1 MCYYEGV
8 VSRDVRMKKGIFW
21 MNMKLFKLALIMT
34 IVLFSIQIPAVEAAT
49 LDGETTV
56 NLNVRSAPSTSG
68 KLIQTLKKGTKV
80 KYVIYNKSWSKIY
93 LNNRTYYASA
103 QYIKRIPSQS
113 TTVTKQ
119 AATSTGVTTVN
130 LNIRVSAHSKATVYR
145 TLKKG
150 TTVQYAVHNSSWAKV
165 YLNGKTYYAAKA
177 YIAPKAVASTP
188 ARETGYTNRDLK
200 LFGERNQRSAV
211 LKVLPAKSAV
221 VSSKYNSSWSVVYV
235 GSSTY
240 YTPTAWITPGT
251 LKPSAAKVNGH
262 ANRELKLFG
271 ERNQRSK
278 VLKVLPVTTEVV
290 SSKYNSSW
298 SVVYVGSET
307 YYAPTAW
314 ITPGAPTMPPPTT
327 KPPVVKVD
335 GHANRELKLFGARN
349 QRSTVLKVLPAKSA
363 VVSSKYNSSWSIV
376 YIGSKTYYTPT
387 AWITPGAPPVTKPP
401 TTKPPVIQKV
411 TGYANRNANLFKKTL
426 QSSPVA
432 RVLPKYT
439 PVTYSKHNSSWSVV
453 YIGSDTFYT
462 PTAWLSAGKAPAAP
476 AATPK
481 GKVYTNTPGD
491 VLNVRASAS
500 ASSTILG
507 RLAHGTQVDHYG
519 STNGFYKIKYNG
531 RDGYIST
538 AYAMTLKP
546 SATSNAVIVLDAGH
560 GGGDPG
566 AVNGSLYEKTIV
578 LDVTKRVEAYLR
590 SKYDYQVRLTRSTDV
605 YLTLDQRVQTAKT
618 LRGNLFVSLHT
629 NAATTQYAKGVET
642 FYSSYSAHSS
652 KSRVL
657 ATNIQS
663 NLMGKMSGMTNRGV
677 KTANYY
683 VIRYNTMPSAL
694 VELGFISSPQDVTH
708 LRSNASRQRMAEGV
722 AEGIAQ
728 YVRAYH

>member
-1 MCYYEGV
+1 M
-8 VSRDVRMKKGIFW
+8 
-21 MNMKLFKLALIMT
+21 
-34 IVLFSIQIPAVEAAT
+34 
-49 LDGETTV
+49 
-56 NLNVRSAPSTSG
+56 
-68 KLIQTLKKGTKV
+68 V
-80 KYVIYNKSWSKIY
+80 K
-93 LNNRTYYASA
+93 
-103 QYIKRIPSQS
+103 
-113 TTVTKQ
+113 
-119 AATSTGVTTVN
+119 
-130 LNIRVSAHSKATVYR
+130 
-145 TLKKG
+145 
-150 TTVQYAVHNSSWAKV
+150 
-165 YLNGKTYYAAKA
+165 
-177 YIAPKAVASTP
+177 
-188 ARETGYTNRDLK
+188 E
-200 LFGERNQRSAV
+200 
-211 LKVLPAKSAV
+211 
-221 VSSKYNSSWSVVYV
+221 
-235 GSSTY
+235 
-240 YTPTAWITPGT
+240 
-251 LKPSAAKVNGH
+251 
-262 ANRELKLFG
+262 
-271 ERNQRSK
+271 
-278 VLKVLPVTTEVV
+278 
-290 SSKYNSSW
+290 
-298 SVVYVGSET
+298 
-307 YYAPTAW
+307 
-314 ITPGAPTMPPPTT
+314 
-327 KPPVVKVD
+327 D
-335 GHANRELKLFGARN
+335 GHANRELKLYGY
-349 QRSTVLKVLPAKSA
+349 RSQQSTALKVLPAKSA

-376 YIGSKTYYTPT
+376 YIGSKTYYAPT
-387 AWITPGAPPVTKPP
+387 AFISPGAPAVTPP
-401 TTKPPVIQKV
+401 PATKPPVIQKV
-411 TGYANRNANLFKKTL
+411 QGYANRNANLYKKTI

-439 PVTYSKHNSSWSVV
+439 AVTYSKYNSSWSVV

-462 PTAWLSAGKAPAAP
+462 PTSWLSAGKAPAAP

-500 ASSTILG
+500 ASSTVLG

-538 AYAMTLKP
+538 AYAMTVKP
-546 SATSNAVIVLDAGH
+546 SATSNAIIVLDAGH

-629 NAATTQYAKGVET
+629 NAATTPYAKGVET
-642 FYSSYSAHSS
+642 FYSSSSAHSA

-694 VELGFISSPQDVTH
+694 VELGFISSPQDLTH

-722 AEGIAQ
+722 AEGIAT

>member
-211 LKVLPAKSAV
+211 LKVLPAKSA
-221 VSSKYNSSWSVVYV
+221 
-235 GSSTY
+235 
-240 YTPTAWITPGT
+240 
-251 LKPSAAKVNGH
+251 
-262 ANRELKLFG
+262 
-271 ERNQRSK
+271 
-278 VLKVLPVTTEVV
+278 VV

>member
-1 MCYYEGV
+1 
-8 VSRDVRMKKGIFW
+8 

-211 LKVLPAKSAV
+211 LKVLPAKSA
-221 VSSKYNSSWSVVYV
+221 
-235 GSSTY
+235 
-240 YTPTAWITPGT
+240 
-251 LKPSAAKVNGH
+251 
-262 ANRELKLFG
+262 
-271 ERNQRSK
+271 
-278 VLKVLPVTTEVV
+278 VV

>member
-221 VSSKYNSSWSVVYV
+221 VSSKYNSSWS
-235 GSSTY
+235 
-240 YTPTAWITPGT
+240 
-251 LKPSAAKVNGH
+251 
-262 ANRELKLFG
+262 
-271 ERNQRSK
+271 
-278 VLKVLPVTTEVV
+278 
-290 SSKYNSSW
+290 
-298 SVVYVGSET
+298 
-307 YYAPTAW
+307 
-314 ITPGAPTMPPPTT
+314 
-327 KPPVVKVD
+327 
-335 GHANRELKLFGARN
+335 
-349 QRSTVLKVLPAKSA
+349 
-363 VVSSKYNSSWSIV
+363 IV

-566 AVNGSLYEKTIV
+566 AVNGSLYEKAIV

>member
-1 MCYYEGV
+1 MNI
-8 VSRDVRMKKGIFW
+8 RM
-21 MNMKLFKLALIMT
+21 
-34 IVLFSIQIPAVEAAT
+34 
-49 LDGETTV
+49 
-56 NLNVRSAPSTSG
+56 SAYS
-68 KLIQTLKKGTKV
+68 K
-80 KYVIYNKSWSKIY
+80 SKI
-93 LNNRTYYASA
+93 
-103 QYIKRIPSQS
+103 
-113 TTVTKQ
+113 
-119 AATSTGVTTVN
+119 
-130 LNIRVSAHSKATVYR
+130 YR

-165 YLNGKTYYAAKA
+165 YVDGKTYYAAKT
-177 YIAPKAVASTP
+177 YIAPKVTTSAPSVVKENGYAN
-188 ARETGYTNRDLK
+188 RELK
-200 LFGERNQRSAV
+200 LYGYRNQRSTA

-221 VSSKYNSSWSVVYV
+221 VSSKYNSSWSIVYI
-235 GSSTY
+235 GSKTY
-240 YTPTAWITPGT
+240 YAPTAFITAGT
-251 LKPSAAKVNGH
+251 IKPTVVKEDGH
-262 ANRELKLFG
+262 ANRELKLYG
-271 ERNQRSK
+271 YRNQRST
-278 VLKVLPVTTEVV
+278 VLKVLPAKSAVV

-476 AATPK
+476 AETPK
-481 GKVYTNTPGD
+481 GQVYTNTPGD
-491 VLNVRASAS
+491 VLNVRSSASAS
-500 ASSTILG
+500 SESSTILG

>member
-1 MCYYEGV
+1 M
-8 VSRDVRMKKGIFW
+8 
-21 MNMKLFKLALIMT
+21 
-34 IVLFSIQIPAVEAAT
+34 
-49 LDGETTV
+49 
-56 NLNVRSAPSTSG
+56 
-68 KLIQTLKKGTKV
+68 
-80 KYVIYNKSWSKIY
+80 
-93 LNNRTYYASA
+93 
-103 QYIKRIPSQS
+103 
-113 TTVTKQ
+113 TKQ
-119 AATSTGVTTVN
+119 ATTSTGVTTVN
-130 LNIRVSAHSKATVYR
+130 LNIRMSAYSKAKIYR

-165 YLNGKTYYAAKA
+165 YVDGKTYYAAKT
-177 YIAPKAVASTP
+177 YIAPKVTTSAPSVVKENGYAN
-188 ARETGYTNRDLK
+188 RELK
-200 LFGERNQRSAV
+200 LYGYRNQRSTA

-221 VSSKYNSSWSVVYV
+221 VSSKYNSSWSVVYI
-235 GSSTY
+235 GS
-240 YTPTAWITPGT
+240 
-251 LKPSAAKVNGH
+251 K
-262 ANRELKLFG
+262 
-271 ERNQRSK
+271 
-278 VLKVLPVTTEVV
+278 
-290 SSKYNSSW
+290 
-298 SVVYVGSET
+298 T
-307 YYAPTAW
+307 YYAPTAF
-314 ITPGAPTMPPPTT
+314 ITAGAIKPT
-327 KPPVVKVD
+327 VVKED
-335 GHANRELKLFGARN
+335 GHANRELKLYGYRS
-349 QRSTVLKVLPAKSA
+349 QRSTALKVLPAKSA
-363 VVSSKYNSSWSIV
+363 VVSSKYNSSWSVV
-376 YIGSKTYYTPT
+376 YIGSKTYYAPT
-387 AWITPGAPPVTKPP
+387 AFITAGAFKPTVVKEDGHANRELKLYGYRSQQSTALKVLPAKSAVVSSKYNSSWSVVYIGSKTYYAPTAFISPGAPAVTPP
-401 TTKPPVIQKV
+401 PATKPPVIQKV
-411 TGYANRNANLFKKTL
+411 QGYANRNANLYKKTI

-439 PVTYSKHNSSWSVV
+439 AVTYSKYNSSWSVV

-462 PTAWLSAGKAPAAP
+462 PTSWLTAGKAPAAP

-500 ASSTILG
+500 ASSTVLG

-538 AYAMTLKP
+538 AYAMTVKP
-546 SATSNAVIVLDAGH
+546 SATSNAIIVLDAGH

-629 NAATTQYAKGVET
+629 NAATTPYAKGVET
-642 FYSSYSAHSS
+642 FYSSSSAHSA

-694 VELGFISSPQDVTH
+694 VELGFISSPQDLTH

-722 AEGIAQ
+722 AEGIAT